1 MKKSY
6 AYIKSKCVKILLSI
20 LCLTIITSI
29 IILLI
34 LTKLDSKNIVNH
46 RLQWWLNAI
55 EWDDDRMELSGK
67 DTTIA
72 ILDTGVDFTHKDLRL
87 CNYSEESI
95 VSISED
101 DKNHGTAIAGIISAY
116 PNNEKGVLGISPKAN
131 LISIDIT
138 NQETVDIDNLIKGIK
153 KATERNV
160 DIINISIGVK
170 DGNDELYECIKKAY
184 DNGIIIVAS
193 AGNYMKDEILYPAA
207 YDEVIA
213 VGAYDRKGNI
223 ISPKGNVENVI
234 YLPGSSVVSC
244 LTNNNYSGVQG
255 TSFSTA
261 IMSGM
266 MAIIKEANSKLSNKE
281 LYKKIFEVS
290 MSYENKITLKQIL
303 EEIEE

>member
-1 MKKSY
+1 MKKSSIGKKVKN
-6 AYIKSKCVKILLSI
+6 IKMLFLI
-20 LCLTIITSI
+20 LCLIIISI
-29 IILLI
+29 IIFLS
-34 LTKLDSKNIVNH
+34 LTKLYSKNIVNH

-55 EWDDDRMELSGK
+55 EWDDNRMNLSGK
-67 DTTIA
+67 NITIA
-72 ILDTGVDFTHKDLRL
+72 ILDTGVDFAHKDLKL
-87 CNYSEESI
+87 CDYSEENI
-95 VSISED
+95 VPYTED

-116 PNNEKGVLGISPKAN
+116 PNNEKGVLGISPKSK

-138 NQETVDIDNLIKGIK
+138 NGETVDIHNLIKGIK
-153 KATERNV
+153 KATERRV

-170 DGNDELYECIKKAY
+170 DGNKELHECIKEAY
-184 DNGIIIVAS
+184 DNGIVIVAS

-223 ISPKGNVENVI
+223 VSPKGNVDNVI
-234 YLPGSSVVSC
+234 YLPGSNIVSC

-266 MAIIKEANSKLSNKE
+266 MAIIKEANPKLLNKE

-303 EEIEE
+303 EEIKE